1 MTKYVKASDGFINV
15 VSPEGFPK
23 RVTQRSFD
31 VIYKGRGYKLE
42 SDVKPSTVKTED
54 YSAFSEADL
63 KKVKNAELKAYL
75 DAHTIE
81 YPADAIKEDYIN
93 AILGK

>member
-23 RVTQRSFD
+23 RVTQRSYD
-31 VIYKGRGYKLE
+31 VIYKGRGFKLA
-42 SDVKPSTVKTED
+42 SDVEPSTVKADD
-54 YSAFSEADL
+54 YSTFSESDL
-63 KKVKNAELKAYL
+63 KKVKNIDLKAYL
-75 DAHTIE
+75 DANDIS
-81 YPADAIKEDYIN
+81 YPQDAIKEDYVN